1 MSTIGHADYT
11 MRYNDRRE
19 SNVTAKPMK
28 PFAQRFL
35 ELARSRSPFCL
46 GIDPTPQLL
55 KSWNLPH
62 TAEGLGRMCETVAS
76 AAEDRLAIVKPQI
89 AFFERFGSKGIQ
101 VLEKLIDAFHE
112 RGTLVIVDGKRG
124 DIGSTVEAYAQAYLG
139 ESSAFRADAMTAH
152 AYLGFGALKPL
163 LTHAVDAGA
172 GVFVVV
178 RSSNVEGTAL
188 QTAVLNNDGRTVADS
203 LADAITEFNEQ
214 TNIAETTGSEIGPVG
229 AVVGATI
236 ENELL
241 PTLERLPKS
250 LILAPGIGHQ
260 GATYEDLRN
269 RFQQHAARAVPSSS
283 RAVLDR
289 GPDVQQLRQ
298 EIIKQCDAART
309 NR

>member
-1 MSTIGHADYT
+1 
-11 MRYNDRRE
+11 
-19 SNVTAKPMK
+19 MK

-35 ELARSRSPFCL
+35 ELADSRSPFCL

-55 KSWNLPH
+55 KAW
-62 TAEGLGRMCETVAS
+62 GLADSADGLARMCEAVIT

-101 VLEKLIDAFHE
+101 VLEKLIHSFHE
-112 RGTLVIVDGKRG
+112 RETLVLVDGKRG

-139 ESSAFRADAMTAH
+139 PTSAFQADAMTTH

-163 LTHAVDAGA
+163 LTHAVDVGA

-178 RSSNVEGTAL
+178 RSSNVEGIAL
-188 QTAVLNNDGRTVADS
+188 QTAVLHDDGRTVADS
-203 LADAITEFNEQ
+203 LADLITEFNEQ
-214 TNIAETTGSEIGPVG
+214 NSGTEIGPVG

-260 GATYEDLRN
+260 GATYDDLRK
-269 RFQQHAARAVPSSS
+269 RFQRHAARAIPSSS

-289 GPDVQQLRQ
+289 GPDVQRLRD
-298 EIIKQCDAART
+298 EIIKQCDAARFHP
-309 NR
+309 

>member
-1 MSTIGHADYT
+1 
-11 MRYNDRRE
+11 
-19 SNVTAKPMK
+19 MK

-35 ELARSRSPFCL
+35 ELADSRSPFCL

-55 KSWNLPH
+55 KAWELPH
-62 TAEGLGRMCETVAS
+62 TAEGLAQMCERVIA

-101 VLEKLIDAFHE
+101 VLEKLIEAFHE
-112 RGTLVIVDGKRG
+112 RGTLVLVDAKRG

-139 ESSAFRADAMTAH
+139 PSSAFRADAMTAH

-163 LTHAVDAGA
+163 LTHAVDVGA

-178 RSSNVEGTAL
+178 RSSNVEGIPL
-188 QTAVLNNDGRTVADS
+188 QTAVLNHDGRTVADS
-203 LADAITEFNEQ
+203 LADLITEFNEQ
-214 TNIAETTGSEIGPVG
+214 TSATEIGPVG

-260 GATYEDLRN
+260 GATYEDLRK
-269 RFQQHAARAVPSSS
+269 RFEQHAARAIPSSS

-289 GPDVQQLRQ
+289 GPDVEQLRI
-298 EIIKQCDAART
+298 EIIKQCDAARL

>member
-1 MSTIGHADYT
+1 
-11 MRYNDRRE
+11 
-19 SNVTAKPMK
+19 MK
-28 PFAQRFL
+28 NFAQRFL
-35 ELARSRSPFCL
+35 ELADSRSPFCL

-55 KSWNLPH
+55 KAWGLEDSG
-62 TAEGLGRMCETVAS
+62 EGLAEMCHRVVS
-76 AAEDRLAIVKPQI
+76 AGEEHLAIVKPQI

-101 VLEKLIDAFHE
+101 VLEKLIDSFHE
-112 RGTLVIVDGKRG
+112 RGTLVLVDAKRG

-139 ESSAFRADAMTAH
+139 PSSAFRADAMTTH

-163 LTHAVDAGA
+163 LTHAVDVGA

-188 QTAVLNNDGRTVADS
+188 QTAVLKDDGRTVADS
-203 LADAITEFNEQ
+203 LADAITEFNTQ
-214 TNIAETTGSEIGPVG
+214 TSGTEIGPVG

-241 PTLERLPKS
+241 PTLERLSKS

-260 GATYEDLRN
+260 GATFDDLRK
-269 RFQQHAARAVPSSS
+269 RFERHAARAIPSSS

-289 GPDVQQLRQ
+289 GPDVEQLRN
-298 EIIKQCDAART
+298 EIIKQCDAARLQ
-309 NR
+309 